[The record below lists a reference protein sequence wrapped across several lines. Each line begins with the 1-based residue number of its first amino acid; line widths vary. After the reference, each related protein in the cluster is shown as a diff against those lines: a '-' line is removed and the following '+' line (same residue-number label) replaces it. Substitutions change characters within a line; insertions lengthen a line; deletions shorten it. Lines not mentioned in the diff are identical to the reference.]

1 MKRSDYILWAM
12 AYFRIL
18 GELKK
23 SHSPFLPEE
32 NDPSQYWAAKLA
44 TEEFEK
50 LKELHK
56 TFDREVTPE
65 DFSTNSLN
73 VRTLDILE
81 GLFDEEI

>member
-44 TEEFEK
+44 TEEFEE
-50 LKELHK
+50 LKELRK
-56 TFDREVTPE
+56 TFEKDLTSK
-65 DFSTNSLN
+65 DISTNSLN
-73 VRTLDILE
+73 VRTLEILE
-81 GLFDEEI
+81 GLFAEEI